1 VCNTRHQRGQ
11 STVEFG
17 ASAVLLILLL
27 LGLVDF
33 GRAFYFGV
41 GLRGATREGAR
52 QATWFDPA
60 NTTDFGC
67 GPSPHGYLCD
77 FAIKSAVDSILAE
90 SGLPASQLQNPV
102 TTCPDVADGN
112 ASYNPPYDPSAF
124 ATTSVNQPLLYI
136 CYSNTPGLDLVTAP
150 TDTSFNG
157 TDVNVIVLMNF
168 GLTTGFMQGVLGGA
182 VQMVANTHMTVGGY

>member
-1 VCNTRHQRGQ
+1 VCKRHQRGQ

-17 ASAVLLILLL
+17 ASAFVLILLL

-41 GLRGATREGAR
+41 GMRGATREGAR
-52 QATWFDPA
+52 QAIWFDPS
-60 NTTDFGC
+60 NTKDFGC

-77 FAIKSAVDSILAE
+77 SAIKSAVDGILVN
-90 SGLPASQLQNPV
+90 SGLPASQLQNPGA
-102 TTCPDVADGN
+102 TCPDVADGN
-112 ASYNPPYDPSAF
+112 GSHNPSYAGSAY

-150 TDTSFNG
+150 TDASFNG
-157 TDVNVIVLMNF
+157 SDVNVILVMNF
-168 GLTTGFMQGVLGGA
+168 GFTTGFMQGVLGSS
-182 VQMVANTHMTVGGY
+182 VQMAANTHMSVGGY